1 MPTHNHITVTSTT
14 LRHPPPQSLG
24 CDNWTKCHRRCVVTM
39 LLFRVRK
46 VAVSILGLADA
57 HLQVY
62 LCFLRP
68 CSQILDG
75 QNSHPFPKFDGVTY
89 AAEKPSLNKLHGD
102 VSVLKFSTGGWP
114 SLGMTSREGGDLGS
128 KNYTLLSR
136 WHQETRKGGK
146 MDEEN
151 HGTARTAVPLPA
163 VQLHRQKGLIIS
175 AQTSKLCRRYSR

>member
-24 CDNWTKCHRRCVVTM
+24 CDNLTKCRRRCVVTM
-39 LLFRVRK
+39 LLFRVRE

-89 AAEKPSLNKLHGD
+89 AAKKPSLNKLHGE
-102 VSVLKFSTGGWP
+102 VSVLKFSTGGSP
-114 SLGMTSREGGDLGS
+114 SLGMTSREGGDARALRTTLYSPDDIKKLGRVERWTRRTTAQHTQLCHYLRY
-128 KNYTLLSR
+128 NYT
-136 WHQETRKGGK
+136 GK
-146 MDEEN
+146 R
-151 HGTARTAVPLPA
+151 A
-163 VQLHRQKGLIIS
+163 
-175 AQTSKLCRRYSR
+175 